1 MELLSDTVQD
11 LHPITV
17 HFPIALLIMSAGL
30 SIILYIKPNAA
41 LQQATWVLLWV
52 GTVSAVVSSIAGLI
66 SHVRYEETAVYGVIE
81 THQNWSFGVTG
92 LFIAVTIWRWLSRK
106 RQADAGTKPLY
117 LIVVLIGVAVL
128 TISGLT
134 GGDLV
139 YDYGIN
145 VRGINPLLEQ

>member
-30 SIILYIKPNAA
+30 SIILFIKPNAA
-41 LQQATWVLLWV
+41 MQQATWVLLWV

-81 THQNWSFGVTG
+81 THQNWSLRCNRPLHRCNNLAMALPQAPSRCGHKAALPHRRPHRRCGPDDFGVDRWGPG
-92 LFIAVTIWRWLSRK
+92 L
-106 RQADAGTKPLY
+106 
-117 LIVVLIGVAVL
+117 
-128 TISGLT
+128 
-134 GGDLV
+134 
-139 YDYGIN
+139 
-145 VRGINPLLEQ
+145 

>member
-92 LFIAVTIWRWLSRK
+92 LFIAVTIWRWFSRK

-117 LIVVLIGVAVL
+117 VIVVLIGVAVL

-139 YDYGIN
+139 YNYGIN